1 MSSQDRREDL
11 NMGEVI
17 GLIRL
22 MPDGVLEDSEI
33 EVILE
38 KIKTVI
44 KEPVKLGRVEVK
56 NIAFGLKGVDV
67 TVSVPDSEGGLDA
80 VVETLLKIDKIDNV
94 EVVDVGRI

>member
-1 MSSQDRREDL
+1 
-11 NMGEVI
+11 MGEVI

>member
-1 MSSQDRREDL
+1 
-11 NMGEVI
+11 MGEVI

-22 MPDGVLEDSEI
+22 MPDGVLEDNEI

-38 KIKTVI
+38 TIKTVI

-67 TVSVPDSEGGLDA
+67 TVSVPDSEGGLDD
-80 VVETLLKIDKIDNV
+80 VVDTLSKIKKIDNV

>member
-1 MSSQDRREDL
+1 
-11 NMGEVI
+11 MGEVI

-22 MPDGVLEDSEI
+22 MPDGVLKDSEI

-38 KIKTVI
+38 TIKTVI

-67 TVSVPDSEGGLDA
+67 TVSVPDSEGGLDN
-80 VVETLLKIDKIDNV
+80 VVDTLSKIKKIDNV

>member
-1 MSSQDRREDL
+1 
-11 NMGEVI
+11 MGEVI

-33 EVILE
+33 EEILE
-38 KIKTVI
+38 TIKTVI
-44 KEPVKLGRVEVK
+44 KQPVKLGRVEVK

-67 TVSVPDSEGGLDA
+67 TVCVPDSEGGLDN
-80 VVETLLKIDKIDNV
+80 VVDILSKIKKIDNV